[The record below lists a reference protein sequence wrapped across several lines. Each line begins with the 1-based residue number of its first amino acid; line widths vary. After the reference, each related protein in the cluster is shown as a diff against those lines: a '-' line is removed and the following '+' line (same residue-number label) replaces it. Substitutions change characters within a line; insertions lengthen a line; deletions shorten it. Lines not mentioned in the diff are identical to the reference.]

1 MAIGVHGDH
10 LEEVSHK
17 IHIVQATRFE
27 ANPEKDKS
35 ILSHVQ
41 LCDGFVFPLVLINM
55 KQL

>member
-17 IHIVQATRFE
+17 IHIVQATHFE